1 MEVLAMMADHRS
13 ELFAQEVLPR
23 RLGPRLAAWTR
34 GAIERILGWQEVAR
48 QRRSL
53 LTLNEHMLK
62 DIGITRADAL
72 REASRP
78 FWDPGQERWRDW
90 Q

>member
-1 MEVLAMMADHRS
+1 MMADHGS
-13 ELFAQEVLPR
+13 ELFAQKALPL
-23 RLGPRLAAWTR
+23 RLRPGLAAGLLR
-34 GAIERILGWQEVAR
+34 AIELFLGWREVAR

-53 LTLNEHMLK
+53 LELDERLLK
-62 DIGITRADAL
+62 DIGNTRADAL

-90 Q
+90 R

>member
-1 MEVLAMMADHRS
+1 MMADHGS
-13 ELFAQEVLPR
+13 ELFAQRALPR
-23 RLGPRLAAWTR
+23 RLGRRLAAWTR
-34 GAIERILGWQEVAR
+34 RAIELVLGWQEVAR

-53 LTLNEHMLK
+53 LELDDRLLK

-90 Q
+90 R

>member
-1 MEVLAMMADHRS
+1 MMADHGS
-13 ELFAQEVLPR
+13 ELARKALPL
-23 RLGPRLAAWTR
+23 RLRPGLAAWLLR
-34 GAIERILGWQEVAR
+34 AIEQVLGWQEVAR

-53 LTLNEHMLK
+53 LELDERLLK

-90 Q
+90 R

>member
-1 MEVLAMMADHRS
+1 MMADHGS
-13 ELFAQEVLPR
+13 ELFARKVLPL
-23 RLGPRLAAWTR
+23 RLRPGLAAWLL
-34 GAIERILGWQEVAR
+34 GAIELVLDWQEVAR

-53 LTLNEHMLK
+53 LELDERLLK

-78 FWDPGQERWRDW
+78 FWDPGQ
-90 Q
+90 